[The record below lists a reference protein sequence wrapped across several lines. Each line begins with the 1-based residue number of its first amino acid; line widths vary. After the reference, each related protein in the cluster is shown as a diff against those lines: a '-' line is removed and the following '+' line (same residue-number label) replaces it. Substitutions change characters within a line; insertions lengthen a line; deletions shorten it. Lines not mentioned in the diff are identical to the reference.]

1 VALKSQRNELCP
13 CGSGKKFKRCCGAD
27 QPAQSTRAAAGADRP
42 GQQAEARRPA
52 PGAINQLIEL
62 LNAQRYLDAEGAARR
77 LIEQHPNFGFAWK
90 LLGVALTMQGKD
102 GTGVLQQAAEFKPD
116 DAETH
121 FLLGNAWQDRQRLT
135 DAVASY
141 RRAIGINPQFAE
153 AHNNLGTALRDL
165 GQLNEAVAGHTQAL
179 QINPELTDAHINMG
193 NAQLKLRQ
201 PEQAAAYYRRALQ
214 INPNLSEA
222 HNNLGVALRD
232 LGQLAEAAASFRQAL
247 QIQPNYAS
255 AHNNLGNALMKERR
269 IDEAV
274 LSYRRALTIRPDF
287 AEAYNNLGI
296 ALRDLG
302 QLQEALNCF
311 GQALSLKANYAAAHS
326 NLGNVLLDLQRLEEA
341 AASYRRALALKPDD
355 AESLTS
361 LSAVLRLQGRGE
373 EAESHCRQALEA
385 QPDSASAA
393 TLLGEILADQGQ
405 FAEANELFRR
415 AIAIAPDLAPAWA
428 SIPRYRK
435 MDTGDQPWLAGA
447 QQLADQP
454 QPLRHQISLRY
465 AIGEYF
471 DDMQNYEQAFINY
484 RTANDLTKRYG
495 AVYDREQ
502 LARRI
507 DQIRSAFDQKWLR
520 RMHPWS
526 NPSERPLFIVGMPGS
541 GTTLAGQILASH
553 PDAFSAGELE
563 FWNAAAAS
571 MGSAAVPGATADSS
585 DPNRISRLAAEYLRM
600 LTELS
605 PGALRVV
612 DRMPGNFLQL
622 GLIHAAFPLARIIHL
637 RRNPIDTCLSIYF
650 QQLAPAHAYAND
662 LDDLAHYYTEY
673 HRLMQHWQAALP
685 QGAMLE
691 LSYEG
696 LVEEPE
702 PWAHRLVEFA
712 GLPWDSACLDFHLS
726 YRTVITSSR
735 WQVRQQISKSSVG
748 RWHHYESFVAPL
760 KRLLELDSGA

>member
-1 VALKSQRNELCP
+1 MCP

-27 QPAQSTRAAAGADRP
+27 QPAQSTREVAGVDRAGP
-42 GQQAEARRPA
+42 QAEARRPA

-62 LNAQRYLDAEGAARR
+62 LKAQRYLDAEGASRR

-102 GTGVLQQAAEFKPD
+102 GTAVLQQAAELKPD

-121 FLLGNAWQDRQRLT
+121 FYLGNAWQDRQRLA

-141 RRAIGINPQFAE
+141 RRAIGIDPQFAE

-165 GQLNEAVAGHTQAL
+165 GQVNEAVASHTQAL
-179 QINPELTDAHINMG
+179 QINPELTDAHVNMG
-193 NAQLKLRQ
+193 NALLRLRQ
-201 PEQAAAYYRRALQ
+201 PEAAAAYYRRALQ
-214 INPNLSEA
+214 INPNLPEA

-232 LGQLAEAAASFRQAL
+232 LGQRAEAIASFHHAL
-247 QIQPNYAS
+247 QIHPNYAS

-274 LSYRRALTIRPDF
+274 LSYRRALTIRADF

-302 QLQEALNCF
+302 QLQEALSSF
-311 GQALSLKANYAAAHS
+311 GQALSLKPDYAAAHG

-341 AASYRRALALKPDD
+341 AASYRRALALKPED

-361 LSAVLRLQGRGE
+361 LSVVLRLQGRAE
-373 EAESHCRQALEA
+373 EAESKCRQALAA
-385 QPDSASAA
+385 QPGSASAA
-393 TLLGEILADQGQ
+393 TVLGEILADQGQ
-405 FAEANELFRR
+405 FAEADELFRR
-415 AIAIAPDLAPAWA
+415 AIATAPDLAPAWA

-435 MDTGDQPWLAGA
+435 MDAGDQPWLTGA

-454 QPLRHQISLRY
+454 QPLRHQISLRF
-465 AIGEYF
+465 AIGKYF
-471 DDMQNYEQAFINY
+471 DDLQDYEQAFVNY
-484 RTANDLTKRYG
+484 RTANELSKRYG
-495 AVYDREQ
+495 ARYDREQ

-507 DQIRSAFDQKWLR
+507 DQIRSAFDEKWLR
-520 RMHPWS
+520 RMHSWS
-526 NPSERPLFIVGMPGS
+526 NPSERPLFIVGLPRS

-553 PDAFSAGELE
+553 PDVFGAGELE
-563 FWNAAAAS
+563 FWNAAAAG
-571 MGSAAVPGATADSS
+571 MGSAAPAGGAADSS
-585 DPNRISRLAAEYLRM
+585 DPNRIPRLAAEYLRK
-600 LTELS
+600 LAELS
-605 PGALRVV
+605 PSALRVV
-612 DRMPGNFLQL
+612 DKMPGNFLHL

-650 QQLAPAHAYAND
+650 QQLSAAHPYAND

-685 QGAMLE
+685 QGAMLD
-691 LSYEG
+691 LPYEN

-702 PWAHRLVEFA
+702 LWARRLVEFA
-712 GLPWDSACLDFHLS
+712 GLPWDAACLDFHLS
-726 YRTVITSSR
+726 YRTITTSSR

-748 RWHHYESFVAPL
+748 RWRHYESFVAPL
-760 KRLLELDSGA
+760 ERLLELDSSG